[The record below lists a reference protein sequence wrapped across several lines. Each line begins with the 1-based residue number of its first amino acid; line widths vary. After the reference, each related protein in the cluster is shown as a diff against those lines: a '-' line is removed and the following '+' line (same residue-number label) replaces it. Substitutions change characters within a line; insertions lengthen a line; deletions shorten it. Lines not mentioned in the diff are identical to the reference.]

1 MKSKTIAIILA
12 AGKSL
17 RMQGVDKIETEVLGK
32 PLIVYTVAPF
42 LMSKM
47 INEVVIAC
55 NKDNKKF
62 LQKTFPS
69 KKFPHVHLS
78 LGGETRFDSA
88 KKAFRFAEKKF
99 NLNKNSVVIYHN
111 SGNVLVTQKEIE
123 KTIAEAKK
131 TGACIVAR
139 EASDTLK
146 RVNKKSKKYVSE
158 TIDRSEIIHAETP
171 QTFRYDIIKSA
182 YKIPIKTTDEA
193 LLVEKNGGKISWT
206 AASTFNRKITTQHD
220 LEYTKY
226 LIEKS
231 LAKNNSIQ
239 KESVCGIGTDAH
251 YFDTASKKPL
261 ILCGTKVLKLPKLKG
276 NSDADVALH
285 ALATAI
291 SQAIGGGS
299 LGTFSDP
306 MCEKGITDSRQYVKY
321 ILDEASEKKMN
332 IIHIGLH
339 FECLSPAI
347 DPLAKAFRSSLSKL
361 TKLDEAR
368 IGITA
373 TSGEKSTPW
382 AQGEGI
388 HCAAIVTMSLPK
400 K

>member
-32 PLIVYTVAPF
+32 PLVAYTVVPF
-42 LMSKM
+42 LKSKM
-47 INEVVIAC
+47 IDEVVITC

-62 LQKTFPS
+62 LQKTFS
-69 KKFPHVHLS
+69 HKKFPHIHLS

-88 KKAFRFAEKKF
+88 KKAFQFAEKKF
-99 NLNKNSVVIYHN
+99 RLNKESIIVYHN
-111 SGNVLVTQKEIE
+111 SGNVLVTQDEIE
-123 KTIAEAKK
+123 KTIVEAKK

-146 RVNKKSKKYVSE
+146 RVNKKSKKYISE
-158 TIDRSEIIHAETP
+158 TVDRSEIIHAETP
-171 QTFRYDIIKSA
+171 QTFRHDIIKSA
-182 YKIPIKTTDEA
+182 YKLPIKTTDEA
-193 LLVEKNGGKISWT
+193 LLVEKNDGKVSWIP
-206 AASTFNRKITTQHD
+206 ASTFNRKITTQYD

-231 LAKNNSIQ
+231 LTENKLIQ

-251 YFDTASKKPL
+251 YFDITSKKSL
-261 ILCGTKVLKLPKLKG
+261 ILCGTKVLKFLKLKG

-285 ALATAI
+285 AVATAI

-306 MCEKGITDSRQYVKY
+306 MCEKGVTDSRQYVKY
-321 ILDEASEKKMN
+321 ILDEATEKKMH

-339 FECLSPAI
+339 FECLNPAI
-347 DPLAKAFRSSLSKL
+347 DPLAKAFKKSLSKL
-361 TKLDEAR
+361 TKLDETR

-382 AQGEGI
+382 ARGEGI
-388 HCAAIVTMSLPK
+388 HCTAIVTMSLPK

>member
-32 PLIVYTVAPF
+32 PLITYTVAPF
-42 LMSKM
+42 LKSKM
-47 INEVVIAC
+47 IDEVIIAC
-55 NKDNKKF
+55 NKDNRKF

-69 KKFPHVHLS
+69 KKFPHIHLS

-88 KKAFRFAEKKF
+88 KKALQFVEKKIR
-99 NLNKNSVVIYHN
+99 LNKESIIIYHN
-111 SGNVLVTQKEIE
+111 SGNVLVTQGELE
-123 KTIAEAKK
+123 KTIKKAKK

-146 RVNKKSKKYVSE
+146 RVSEKSKKYISE
-158 TIDRSEIIHAETP
+158 TIDRSKIIHAETP
-171 QTFRYDIIKSA
+171 QTFRYDVIKNA
-182 YKIPIKTTDEA
+182 YKLPIKTTDEA
-193 LLVEKNGGKISWT
+193 LLVEKNGDKVSWIP
-206 AASTFNRKITTQHD
+206 ASTFNRKITTQHD

-231 LAKNNSIQ
+231 LAENQVIQ

-251 YFDTASKKPL
+251 YFDTTSKKSL
-261 ILCGTKVLKLPKLKG
+261 ILCGTKVSKFPKLKG

-306 MCEKGITDSRQYVKY
+306 MYEKGITDSRQYVKY

-332 IIHIGLH
+332 IIHVGIH
-339 FECLSPAI
+339 FECLDPAI
-347 DPLAKAFRSSLSKL
+347 DPLAKSFRTSLSKL
-361 TKLDEAR
+361 TKLDETR

-382 AQGEGI
+382 ARGEGI